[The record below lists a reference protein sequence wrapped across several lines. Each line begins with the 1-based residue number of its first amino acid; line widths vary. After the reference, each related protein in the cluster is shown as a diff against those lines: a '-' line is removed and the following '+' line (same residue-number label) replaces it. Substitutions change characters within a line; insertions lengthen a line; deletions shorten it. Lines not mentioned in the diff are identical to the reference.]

1 MFGFKALEHGL
12 GGIILKT
19 EDVKAVLDLKVINHH
34 LIKHSHH
41 LLYFVKLFLFL
52 FRITLTKGAKKV
64 IR

>member
-34 LIKHSHH
+34 LIK
-41 LLYFVKLFLFL
+41 
-52 FRITLTKGAKKV
+52 A
-64 IR
+64 